1 MIRIPENVTI
11 EVDGNKVLAKGP
23 NGQVEKSFTPLV
35 SIKLSGLE
43 LTVEGEKSYVNTVES
58 LVSSMVQGVTEGFTK
73 EMKVLYAHFPVSL
86 EVKGTDIMIKNFQG
100 EKKPR
105 SARII
110 GQTKV
115 VAKGQNLTISGPD
128 KEAVG
133 QTAANLVRATKIK
146 DKDDRI
152 FQDGMYEVAQ

>member
-1 MIRIPENVTI
+1 MITIPENVTI
-11 EVDGNKVLAKGP
+11 EINGNKVVVSGP

-35 SIKLSGLE
+35 DIKISGRELSVDG
-43 LTVEGEKSYVNTVES
+43 GKSHVNTAES
-58 LVSSMVQGVTEGFTK
+58 LISSMVKGVTEGFTK
-73 EMKVLYAHFPVSL
+73 QMKVLYAHFPVSL
-86 EVKGTDIMIKNFQG
+86 EVKGTEVMIKNFQG

-105 SARII
+105 SARIA
-110 GQTKV
+110 GNTKV
-115 VAKGQNLTISGPD
+115 VAKGQSLTISGPD